1 MAKISTAKRCQET
14 HPETNMEGSGL
25 YNETSQHC
33 WIPQGTAGPDG
44 KKKKILNPLLRLRSM
59 RRICQEAKSAE
70 GERIAGED
78 PQLNFLLPGIH
89 RPTCRSMLAWCLG

>member
-44 KKKKILNPLLRLRSM
+44 KKKNPKSTA
-59 RRICQEAKSAE
+59 EAEKHEENLS
-70 GERIAGED
+70 GG
-78 PQLNFLLPGIH
+78 
-89 RPTCRSMLAWCLG
+89 